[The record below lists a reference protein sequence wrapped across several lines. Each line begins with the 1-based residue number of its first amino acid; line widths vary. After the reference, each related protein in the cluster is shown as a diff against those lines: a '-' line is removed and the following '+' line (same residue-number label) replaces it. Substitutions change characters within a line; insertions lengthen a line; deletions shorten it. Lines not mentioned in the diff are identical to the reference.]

1 MKVIRSNK
9 QQEEPKEDFQSFLS
23 GGMIGGIAQ
32 AGLGTAQMVYGM
44 VENAKAKKEINKIKS
59 AAPSL
64 ATPAAYYNYYKEAYD
79 QTLMQTQLE
88 DLNRSLATTA
98 GALSQA
104 GGRALVGG
112 INEATR
118 GSAYQKNILAER
130 QNQLQ
135 GQALSTLAQAEEN
148 TINRKEDRYQT
159 DLNYAWGAKQDAMN
173 QIAGGASAVAS
184 GLSYGILDQVDA
196 NKDSLPKKS
205 TNNNSKDYSKA
216 NTGGLTEEQKALLRK
231 EHGGFVTDGEFNHDT
246 NKIDVLQKG
255 KKIAELTGNEVVL
268 NPEQQKML
276 ESKSAYAKKLFAK
289 FRAQSN
295 NKKK

>member
-1 MKVIRSNK
+1 MKVIRNK
-9 QQEEPKEDFQSFLS
+9 AVNEEPKEDFQSFLS

-135 GQALSTLAQAEEN
+135 GQALGDLAQAEER
-148 TINRKEDRYQT
+148 TIGRKEDRYQT
-159 DLNYAWGAKQDAMN
+159 DLGYAWGAKQDAMA

-184 GLSYGILDQVDA
+184 GLTYGALDQMDA
-196 NKDSLPKKS
+196 NKDLTKTKKS
-205 TNNNSKDYSKA
+205 SNNDSKDYSSLK
-216 NTGGLTEEQKALLRK
+216 TGGLTDEQKALLRK
-231 EHGGFVTDGEFNHDT
+231 EHGGFVTDGKFDHAT
-246 NKIDVLQKG
+246 NKIDVIQGG

-276 ESKSAYAKKLFAK
+276 EKKSAYAKKLFAK
-289 FRAQSN
+289 FRTKQ
-295 NKKK
+295 NKG

>member
-1 MKVIRSNK
+1 MKVIRNK
-9 QQEEPKEDFQSFLS
+9 VASEEQKEDFQSFLS

-88 DLNRSLATTA
+88 DLNRSLATTV

-118 GSAYQKNILAER
+118 SSAYQKNILADR

-135 GQALSTLAQAEEN
+135 GQALSTLAQAEER
-148 TINRKEDRYQT
+148 TIGRKEDRYQT
-159 DLNYAWGAKQDAMN
+159 DLGYAWGAKQDAMA
-173 QIAGGASAVAS
+173 QIAGGASSVAS
-184 GLSYGILDQVDA
+184 GLTYGALDQIDA
-196 NKDSLPKKS
+196 NKDLKTNKTPSLKNVGVS
-205 TNNNSKDYSKA
+205 DVYEYDRRDEYARTA
-216 NTGGLTEEQKALLRK
+216 
-231 EHGGFVTDGEFNHDT
+231 EHGGFVTGGKFDHDT
-246 NKIDVLQKG
+246 NKIDVIQGG

-289 FRAQSN
+289 FRTKQ
-295 NKKK
+295 NKG